1 VAWINGLKVF
11 QIKVHGKYSADDFD
25 EDLKDVLRRAGCK
38 GEKICFIMDEANVLD
53 SAFLERMNT
62 LLANA
67 EIPGLFEGDEYN
79 ALMTSCKEGAQRDG
93 LLLDTPEELYRWFTH
108 QIIRNLHVVFTMNPP
123 ESGLSS
129 RAAASPALFNR
140 CVLNWMGSWS
150 DQAFYQVGMEF
161 TRRLDLEVHNYQAPS
176 QIPVSYRDLPLPPS
190 HRDAVVNAMVFIH
203 ESVHEVNNEIR
214 QRKGTVTFLT
224 PRHYLDF
231 VNHYVRLYVEKRD
244 DLEEQQRHL
253 NVGLE
258 KLNDTVKKV
267 SELRAS
273 LADKQK
279 QLERTNAEAN
289 AKLQQMVAD
298 QKETEQKRLAS
309 LEIQTALD
317 QQEHEISERTKV
329 VLEDLAMAEP
339 AVEEARKSVSNI
351 KKQHLTEVRSM
362 QNPPEAVKLA
372 MESVCS
378 LLGNRVDGWR
388 SVQAVIRKDDFIAS
402 IVNYDNERQM
412 TRALRHKMET
422 EYLSNPAF
430 TFEIVNR
437 ASKACG
443 PLVQWVAAQVNYSS
457 ILDRVGPLRDE
468 VKALQSRAQDT
479 RVKAETITEM
489 IDELE
494 KSIARYKEE
503 YAALISQ
510 TQSIKNEMSRV
521 ESKVERSMKLLGS
534 LSSERERWDAES
546 KAFEAQ
552 IGTLAGDVLLAAAF
566 LSYAGLYDQ
575 QYRHIM
581 LQTWRRQLRESG
593 IGFKDQQSMIE
604 YLCTADD
611 KLQWQENSLPNDEVC
626 LENAIILK
634 RFDRYPL
641 IIDPSNRITEYLV
654 QEYKER
660 KLVLTSFLDD
670 SFVKHLESAIRFGNP
685 ILIQDAEHLDPVLNH
700 VLNKEYQKTGG
711 RVLVR
716 LGKQEIDFAPSFRLF
731 LSTRNPTAAFSP
743 DICSR
748 VTFVNFTITKASLRT
763 QSLNQVLKSERPDI
777 DQKRTNLMKAQGEFR
792 LHLRRLERK
801 LLEALNAS
809 KGNILDDDVILDT
822 LQTLKSEA
830 AEIARKVAKTEE
842 VMVEVQNIMNQYEVI
857 ASACTTI
864 YVILEQLSNL
874 NHFYRFSLDYF
885 QEIFKLVLASH
896 NRSTKAPNER
906 ITYLVNQLYITTF
919 QWTSRSLLHR
929 DHLVLGLLLA
939 QAAGVDIKNNTFAA
953 LLSAQLGSTS
963 NDISL
968 SQIEYP
974 NGNDFHSDE
983 LENMVE
989 EDRSSWKKF
998 LQSSDGDM
1006 KIPVSRDSGQSNLPA
1021 VISANTSD
1029 HSALTMILI
1038 KVFRP
1043 DRLMESA
1050 ERLINNVFAT
1060 NLSTHTDYDFREVI
1074 QKTSTALT
1082 PIALVSVPGYDSSYK
1097 VEQLVRQV
1105 NVRCTSIAM
1114 GSAEGI
1120 SQAELALNSA
1130 CKNGTWILLKNVHLA
1145 PQWLDYLEK
1154 RLHGIQPHPDFK
1166 LFMTMETNPRV
1177 PINLISMSRIFMF
1190 EPPPGIKANITNS
1203 LRGLP
1208 STFVDKMP
1216 VERVRMYFL
1225 LAWLHAV
1232 VQERLRYV
1240 PIGWSKGYEFTEA
1253 DFDAAAVTIDRWIER
1268 TAAGR
1273 SNIAPEKIPWH
1284 AICTLLSECVYGG
1297 RVDEDSD
1304 QRILSGL
1311 VAKYFTPKAFDVNF
1325 KLVNDSGHVIGIPDG
1340 SRLDN
1345 FKAWI
1350 NKLPEREPP
1359 VWLGLPDNSERLL
1372 YSEQG
1377 SKVLTPRLIHL
1388 GKDMLLRVEK
1398 IWYAVGKEESLG

>member
-1 VAWINGLKVF
+1 MNGLKIF
-11 QIKVHGKYSADDFD
+11 QIKVHGKYSAEDFD

-176 QIPVSYRDLPLPPS
+176 QIPVAYRDLPLPPS
-190 HRDAVVNAMVFIH
+190 HREAVVNAMVFIH
-203 ESVHEVNNEIR
+203 ESVHEVNNDIR
-214 QRKGTVTFLT
+214 QRKGTVTYLT

-273 LADKQK
+273 LADKQR
-279 QLERTNAEAN
+279 QLERTNTEAN

-329 VLEDLAMAEP
+329 VLEDLAKAEP

-378 LLGNRVDGWR
+378 LLGNKVDGWR

-443 PLVQWVAAQVNYSS
+443 PLVQWVSAQVNYSS

-468 VKALQSRAQDT
+468 VKALQGQAQET

-521 ESKVERSMKLLGS
+521 ESKVDRSMKLLGS

-566 LSYAGLYDQ
+566 LSYGGLYDQ
-575 QYRHIM
+575 QYRHVM
-581 LQTWRRQLRESG
+581 LQKWRRQLRDSG
-593 IGFKDQQSMIE
+593 IGFKEQQSMIE

-626 LENAIILK
+626 LENAIMLK

-670 SFVKHLESAIRFGNP
+670 SFIKHLESAIRFGNP

-731 LSTRNPTAAFSP
+731 LSTRNPTATFSP

-777 DQKRTNLMKAQGEFR
+777 DQKRTNLIKAQGEFR

-896 NRSTKAPNER
+896 SRNTKAPDHR
-906 ITYLVNQLYITTF
+906 IHYLVNQLYVTTF

-939 QAAGVDIKNNTFAA
+939 QAASLDIKNDTFAA
-953 LLSAQLGSTS
+953 LFSAKIASSGKGVSPS
-963 NDISL
+963 R
-968 SQIEYP
+968 IEY
-974 NGNDFHSDE
+974 GNESDFDSEE
-983 LENMVE
+983 LEKVVGEN
-989 EDRSSWKKF
+989 RTSWSKF
-998 LQSSDGDM
+998 LQGSDGEM
-1006 KIPVSRDSGQSNLPA
+1006 KIPVSRESRQSN
-1021 VISANTSD
+1021 ISST
-1029 HSALTMILI
+1029 ILSNNI
-1038 KVFRP
+1038 RSFR
-1043 DRLMESA
+1043 
-1050 ERLINNVFAT
+1050 V
-1060 NLSTHTDYDFREVI
+1060 
-1074 QKTSTALT
+1074 
-1082 PIALVSVPGYDSSYK
+1082 GYDNGQGFPTRSIDGK
-1097 VEQLVRQV
+1097 R
-1105 NVRCTSIAM
+1105 RTSH
-1114 GSAEGI
+1114 
-1120 SQAELALNSA
+1120 QHCFRNRF
-1130 CKNGTWILLKNVHLA
+1130 
-1145 PQWLDYLEK
+1145 K
-1154 RLHGIQPHPDFK
+1154 RSHG
-1166 LFMTMETNPRV
+1166 
-1177 PINLISMSRIFMF
+1177 
-1190 EPPPGIKANITNS
+1190 
-1203 LRGLP
+1203 LRFQR
-1208 STFVDKMP
+1208 S
-1216 VERVRMYFL
+1216 
-1225 LAWLHAV
+1225 H
-1232 VQERLRYV
+1232 
-1240 PIGWSKGYEFTEA
+1240 SK
-1253 DFDAAAVTIDRWIER
+1253 
-1268 TAAGR
+1268 
-1273 SNIAPEKIPWH
+1273 
-1284 AICTLLSECVYGG
+1284 
-1297 RVDEDSD
+1297 
-1304 QRILSGL
+1304 
-1311 VAKYFTPKAFDVNF
+1311 DVNRSHTNRVSF
-1325 KLVNDSGHVIGIPDG
+1325 G
-1340 SRLDN
+1340 SRL
-1345 FKAWI
+1345 
-1350 NKLPEREPP
+1350 
-1359 VWLGLPDNSERLL
+1359 RLEL
-1372 YSEQG
+1372 QG
-1377 SKVLTPRLIHL
+1377 RTIGPTSQCSMHL
-1388 GKDMLLRVEK
+1388 DRDGFGGGD
-1398 IWYAVGKEESLG
+1398 

>member
-1 VAWINGLKVF
+1 MNGLKVF
-11 QIKVHGKYSADDFD
+11 QIKVHGKYSAEDFD

-38 GEKICFIMDEANVLD
+38 GERICFIMDEANVLD

-79 ALMTSCKEGAQRDG
+79 ALMTGCKEGAQREG
-93 LLLDTPEELYRWFTH
+93 LLLDTPEELYRWFTQ
-108 QIIRNLHVVFTMNPP
+108 QIIKNLHVVFTMNPP

-140 CVLNWMGSWS
+140 CVLNWMGTWS
-150 DQAFYQVGMEF
+150 DQAYYQVGVEF
-161 TRRLDLEVHNYQAPS
+161 TRRLDLEVQGYQAPS
-176 QIPVSYRDLPLPPS
+176 QIPVAYRGLPLPPS
-190 HRDAVVNAMVFIH
+190 HREAVVNAMVFIH
-203 ESVHEVNNEIR
+203 SSVNEINNDIR
-214 QRKGTVTFLT
+214 HRKGLVTFIT

-231 VNHYVRLYVEKRD
+231 VNHYVRLYTEKRD

-273 LADKQK
+273 LAEKQK

-309 LEIQTALD
+309 LEIQTDLD
-317 QQEHEISERTKV
+317 RQEQEIADRTKV
-329 VLEDLAMAEP
+329 VLEDLAKAEP

-378 LLGNRVDGWR
+378 LLGNRVDGWK

-412 TRALRHKMET
+412 TKALRQKMQA

-457 ILDRVGPLRDE
+457 ILDRVGPLREE
-468 VKALQSRAQDT
+468 VNALRRQAQET
-479 RVKAETITEM
+479 QMKAETITEM
-489 IDELE
+489 IEELE

-510 TQSIKNEMSRV
+510 TQSIKNEMTRV
-521 ESKVERSMKLLGS
+521 QSKVDRSMKLLDS
-534 LSSERERWDAES
+534 LSSERGRWETES

-581 LQTWRRQLRESG
+581 LEKWRRQLRDSG
-593 IGFKDQQSMIE
+593 IGFKDQQSIIE

-641 IIDPSNRITEYLV
+641 IIDPSNRITEFLI
-654 QEYKER
+654 QEFKER
-660 KLVLTSFLDD
+660 KLVITSFLDD

-685 ILIQDAEHLDPVLNH
+685 ILIQDAEHLDPILNH

-716 LGKQEIDFAPSFRLF
+716 LGKQEIDFAPSFKLF

-763 QSLNQVLKSERPDI
+763 QSLNQVLKNERPDV
-777 DQKRTNLMKAQGEFR
+777 DQKRTNLIKAQGEFR

-809 KGNILDDDVILDT
+809 KGNILDDDVVLDT

-830 AEIARKVAKTEE
+830 AEIARKVAKTEQ
-842 VMVEVQNIMNQYEVI
+842 VMVEVQNIMRQYEVI

-864 YVILEQLSNL
+864 YVILEQLSLL

-885 QEIFKLVLASH
+885 QEIFKLVLSSHRRDGKASH
-896 NRSTKAPNER
+896 DR
-906 ITYLVNQLYITTF
+906 IEYLVNQLYITTF
-919 QWTSRSLLHR
+919 RWTSRSLLHR
-929 DHLVLGLLLA
+929 DHLVFALLLA
-939 QAAGVDIKNNTFAA
+939 QAASVNVKRNIFAA
-953 LLSAQLGSTS
+953 LLSATLVPGTK
-963 NDISL
+963 DISL
-968 SQIEYP
+968 SKIQYQ
-974 NGNDFHSDE
+974 NVDDFNPDE
-983 LENMVE
+983 LESLVNE
-989 EDRSSWKKF
+989 SRGEWSRF
-998 LQSSDGDM
+998 LKDADNEM
-1006 KIPVSRDSGQSNLPA
+1006 
-1021 VISANTSD
+1021 
-1029 HSALTMILI
+1029 
-1038 KVFRP
+1038 
-1043 DRLMESA
+1043 
-1050 ERLINNVFAT
+1050 
-1060 NLSTHTDYDFREVI
+1060 
-1074 QKTSTALT
+1074 
-1082 PIALVSVPGYDSSYK
+1082 
-1097 VEQLVRQV
+1097 
-1105 NVRCTSIAM
+1105 
-1114 GSAEGI
+1114 
-1120 SQAELALNSA
+1120 
-1130 CKNGTWILLKNVHLA
+1130 
-1145 PQWLDYLEK
+1145 
-1154 RLHGIQPHPDFK
+1154 
-1166 LFMTMETNPRV
+1166 RV
-1177 PINLISMSRIFMF
+1177 PIDIS
-1190 EPPPGIKANITNS
+1190 E
-1203 LRGLP
+1203 
-1208 STFVDKMP
+1208 D
-1216 VERVRMYFL
+1216 
-1225 LAWLHAV
+1225 
-1232 VQERLRYV
+1232 Q
-1240 PIGWSKGYEFTEA
+1240 SKTLWIRQLTTQ
-1253 DFDAAAVTIDRWIER
+1253 TI
-1268 TAAGR
+1268 
-1273 SNIAPEKIPWH
+1273 SP
-1284 AICTLLSECVYGG
+1284 
-1297 RVDEDSD
+1297 
-1304 QRILSGL
+1304 
-1311 VAKYFTPKAFDVNF
+1311 
-1325 KLVNDSGHVIGIPDG
+1325 
-1340 SRLDN
+1340 
-1345 FKAWI
+1345 
-1350 NKLPEREPP
+1350 
-1359 VWLGLPDNSERLL
+1359 
-1372 YSEQG
+1372 
-1377 SKVLTPRLIHL
+1377 
-1388 GKDMLLRVEK
+1388 
-1398 IWYAVGKEESLG
+1398 

>member
-1 VAWINGLKVF
+1 MNGLKVY
-11 QIKVHGKYSADDFD
+11 QIKVHGKYSAGDFD
-25 EDLKDVLRRAGCK
+25 DDLKDVLRRAGCK

-93 LLLDTPEELYRWFTH
+93 LLLDTPEELYRWFTQ
-108 QIIRNLHVVFTMNPP
+108 QIIKNLHVVFTMNPP
-123 ESGLSS
+123 ETGLSS
-129 RAAASPALFNR
+129 KAAASPALFNR
-140 CVLNWMGSWS
+140 CVLNWMGTWS
-150 DQAFYQVGMEF
+150 DQAYYQVGMEF
-161 TRRLDLEVHNYQAPS
+161 TRLLDLEVPGYQAPS
-176 QIPVSYRDLPLPPS
+176 QIPVAYGDLPLPPT
-190 HRDAVVNAMVFIH
+190 HRQAIVNAMVFIH
-203 ESVHEVNNEIR
+203 VSVANINHDIR

-231 VNHYVRLYVEKRD
+231 VNQYVRLYTEKRD

-267 SELRAS
+267 SELRSS
-273 LADKQK
+273 LAEKQK
-279 QLERTNAEAN
+279 QLERTNTEAN

-298 QKETEQKRLAS
+298 QKETEQKRIAS
-309 LEIQTALD
+309 LEIQTSLD
-317 QQEHEISERTKV
+317 QQEHQIAERTKA
-329 VLEDLAMAEP
+329 VLEDLANAEP

-378 LLGNRVDGWR
+378 LLGNRVDGWK

-412 TRALRHKMET
+412 TRPLRAKMQA
-422 EYLSNPAF
+422 EYLSNPNF

-443 PLVQWVAAQVNYSS
+443 PLVQWVAAQVHYSS
-457 ILDRVGPLRDE
+457 ILDKVGPLREE
-468 VKALQSRAQDT
+468 VKALQQRAEDT
-479 RVKAETITEM
+479 RMKAETITEM
-489 IDELE
+489 IEELE

-503 YAALISQ
+503 YAELISQ
-510 TQSIKNEMSRV
+510 TQAIKDEMTRV
-521 ESKVERSMKLLGS
+521 QSKVDRSMKLLDS
-534 LSSERERWDAES
+534 LSSERQRWDKES
-546 KAFEAQ
+546 KAFEDQ

-566 LSYAGLYDQ
+566 LSYSGFYDQ
-575 QYRHIM
+575 QYRRIM
-581 LQTWRRQLRESG
+581 LQTWRQQLQNSG
-593 IGFKDQQSMIE
+593 IGFKEEQSMIE

-611 KLQWQENSLPNDEVC
+611 KLQWQEHSLPNDEVC

-641 IIDPSNRITEYLV
+641 IIDPSNRATEFLL
-654 QEYKER
+654 QEFKER
-660 KLVLTSFLDD
+660 KLVVTSFLDD
-670 SFVKHLESAIRFGNP
+670 SFIKHLESAIRFGNP

-700 VLNKEYQKTGG
+700 VLNKEYQRTGG

-731 LSTRNPTAAFSP
+731 MSTRNPSAAFTP

-763 QSLNQVLKSERPDI
+763 QSLNQVLKAERPDV
-777 DQKRTNLMKAQGEFR
+777 DQKRTNLIKAQGEFR

-809 KGNILDDDVILDT
+809 KGNILDDDVVLDT

-830 AEIARKVAKTEE
+830 AEIARKVVKTEE
-842 VMVEVQNIMNQYEVI
+842 VMEEVQNIMDQYEVI

-864 YVILEQLSNL
+864 YVILEQLNNL

-885 QEIFKLVLASH
+885 QEIFKLVLATHHRDSKNPQARISH
-896 NRSTKAPNER
+896 
-906 ITYLVNQLYITTF
+906 LVNQLYITTF

-929 DHLVLGLLLA
+929 DHLVLALLLA
-939 QAAGVDIKNNTFAA
+939 QAASLELHNDTFAA
-953 LLSAQLGSTS
+953 LLSASRDPNHKG
-963 NDISL
+963 ISL
-968 SQIEYP
+968 SHVKFS
-974 NGNDFHSDE
+974 NDLDFDTDE
-983 LENMVE
+983 LKNAISRHSEMTQLLN
-989 EDRSSWKKF
+989 
-998 LQSSDGDM
+998 SDDVALS
-1006 KIPVSRDSGQSNLPA
+1006 IPTFR
-1021 VISANTSD
+1021 D
-1029 HSALTMILI
+1029 HSIFLILETRSNYLDELALAMILI
-1038 KVFRP
+1038 QLFRP
-1043 DRLMESA
+1043 ERLMEMSERFINEVFGTDLSA
-1050 ERLINNVFAT
+1050 EI
-1060 NLSTHTDYDFREVI
+1060 DYDFRDVV
-1074 QKTSTALT
+1074 QKTSTCLT
-1082 PIALVSVPGYDSSYK
+1082 PVALVSVPGYDASYK
-1097 VEQLVRQV
+1097 VEQLVKQV

-1114 GSAEGI
+1114 GSGEGI

-1130 CKNGTWILLKNVHLA
+1130 SKTGSWILLKNVHLA

-1154 RLHGIQPHPDFK
+1154 RLHGIQPHPDFR

-1177 PINLISMSRIFMF
+1177 PVNLISMSRVFMF
-1190 EPPPGIKANITNS
+1190 EPPPGIKANLTNS
-1203 LRGLP
+1203 LRGL
-1208 STFVDKMP
+1208 SSHLVTKMP
-1216 VERVRMYFL
+1216 VERVRVYFL

-1232 VQERLRYV
+1232 IQERLRYV
-1240 PIGWSKGYEFTEA
+1240 PLGWSKGYEFSEA
-1253 DFDAAAVTIDRWIER
+1253 DFDAAAITIDRWIEH
-1268 TAAGR
+1268 TASGR
-1273 SNIAPEKIPWH
+1273 SNIAPEKIPWR
-1284 AICTLLSECVYGG
+1284 AISTLLSECVYGG
-1297 RVDEDSD
+1297 RVDEESD
-1304 QRILSGL
+1304 QKLLSSL
-1311 VAKYFTPKAFDVNF
+1311 IAKYFTPKAFELDF
-1325 KLVNDSGHVIGIPDG
+1325 KLVNEFGQVVVIPDG
-1340 SRLDN
+1340 SRLES
-1345 FKAWI
+1345 FKSWT

-1372 YSEQG
+1372 YAEQG
-1377 SKVLTPRLIHL
+1377 IFIHILDLI
-1388 GKDMLLRVEK
+1388 
-1398 IWYAVGKEESLG
+1398 I